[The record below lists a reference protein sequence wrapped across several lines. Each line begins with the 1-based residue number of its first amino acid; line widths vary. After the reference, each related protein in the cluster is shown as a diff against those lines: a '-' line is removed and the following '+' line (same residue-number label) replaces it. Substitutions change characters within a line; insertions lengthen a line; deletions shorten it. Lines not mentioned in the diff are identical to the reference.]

1 MTTAGAPLIRTT
13 MGFIP
18 LGSRI
23 GRLPFM
29 TTDRPAWWLD
39 ELAHAGNEHLD
50 ADYVASYDRKAGFD
64 PMLDLEL
71 LRALGLDDSSTLVD
85 LGAGSGQMV
94 LAAARVCR
102 RVVAVDVSPVMLDR
116 LRARAEEMRLENVE
130 YARAGFLTYAHR
142 GEPADFVYS
151 RNALHHLPDFWKG
164 IALRRLAEML
174 RPGGVLRL
182 RDLVFDFEPAQA
194 EIVIEA
200 WLASAVERREDGW
213 TRPELESHLREEYST
228 YTWLL
233 EAMLVRAGFDIREAG
248 RSGSQVHAAYTCFRS
263 GKAEP
268 NSM

>member
-85 LGAGSGQMV
+85 LGAGSGQMA

-102 RVVAVDVSPVMLDR
+102 RVVAADVSPVMLDR
-116 LRARAEEMRLENVE
+116 LRTRA
-130 YARAGFLTYAHR
+130 
-142 GEPADFVYS
+142 
-151 RNALHHLPDFWKG
+151 
-164 IALRRLAEML
+164 
-174 RPGGVLRL
+174 
-182 RDLVFDFEPAQA
+182 
-194 EIVIEA
+194 
-200 WLASAVERREDGW
+200 
-213 TRPELESHLREEYST
+213 
-228 YTWLL
+228 
-233 EAMLVRAGFDIREAG
+233 
-248 RSGSQVHAAYTCFRS
+248 
-263 GKAEP
+263 
-268 NSM
+268 